1 MNEEFNLSNYRPNG
15 LFGSYNF
22 GMPELQNISSVSG
35 AAGGGSG
42 SGFGNALGMTSQ
54 GISAVGELF
63 NIWQSR
69 KNYKL
74 AKDAFKFNK
83 QLSTINLNNQA
94 KLTNERLETRQNTRR
109 ADNPNA
115 EDTSSFMAKY
125 KVSGIGG

>member
-22 GMPELQNISSVSG
+22 GMPELQNISG
-35 AAGGGSG
+35 GTGGSG
-42 SGFGNALGMTSQ
+42 SGFGSALGMTSQ
-54 GISAVGELF
+54 GISAVGELY

>member
-1 MNEEFNLSNYRPNG
+1 MSFIKDYVVGGGGNASAMYSP
-15 LFGSYNF
+15 
-22 GMPELQNISSVSG
+22 MG
-35 AAGGGSG
+35 AGDTTGIINSGSG
-42 SGFGNALGMTSQ
+42 SGFGNFGNALGMTSQ
-54 GISAVGELF
+54 GISAVGELY